1 MKFVVTGGGTGGHL
15 AIASA
20 LQAALVVRGHEAV
33 FIGST
38 SGQDRMWF
46 GRHSGFSH
54 VYFLNTTGVV
64 NQKGWGKVSA
74 LWRVFKAF
82 LRSRSLLKEHRI
94 DAVISVGG
102 FSAAPASF
110 AALSRGIPLFI
121 HEQNARIG
129 RLNALLKPCA
139 KAFFSSYDEASP
151 VKAYPVSELLFA
163 KARVR
168 KTLGTIIFLGGSQ
181 GAAFINDL
189 ALSAAPLLKECNI
202 AIIHQC
208 GERDYSRVKAAY
220 EKLGI
225 EAELVAFT
233 RELPNLLEKS
243 DLAVSRAGA
252 STLWELCANGLPA
265 LFVPYPHAAGD
276 HQFYNARFVVQQE
289 LGWCERQGE
298 AVEPLL
304 REILKQD
311 LEAKSRTLMT
321 LIEPDGAE
329 RIVKYVEKIV
339 RGETDVS

>member
-20 LQAALVVRGHEAV
+20 LQEALVVRGHEAV

-46 GRHSGFSH
+46 GKYSGFSH
-54 VYFLNTTGVV
+54 TYFLDTTGVV
-64 NQKGWGKVSA
+64 NQRGWRKAMA

-102 FSAAPASF
+102 FSAAPASL
-110 AALSRGIPLFI
+110 AALSRALPLFI
-121 HEQNARIG
+121 HEQNARTG
-129 RLNALLKPCA
+129 RLNGLLKPFA
-139 KAFFSSYDEASP
+139 RAFFSSYDDASP
-151 VKAYPVSELLFA
+151 VKAYPVSEPFFA

-168 KTLGTIIFLGGSQ
+168 QTLGSVIFLGGSQ

-189 ALSAAPLLKECNI
+189 ALSMAPLLTERNI

-208 GERDYSRVKAAY
+208 GERDYDRVKAAY
-220 EKLGI
+220 EETGI

-233 RELPNLLEKS
+233 RELPSLLEKS

-252 STLWELCANGLPA
+252 STLWELCASGLPA
-265 LFVPYPHAAGD
+265 LFVPYPYAAAD
-276 HQFYNARFVVQQE
+276 HQFYNARFIVEQE

-298 AVEPLL
+298 GVEPLL
-304 REILKQD
+304 KEILDQG
-311 LEAKSRTLMT
+311 LEEKSRRLMSLT
-321 LIEPDGAE
+321 EPDGAQ
-329 RIVKYVEKIV
+329 RIVKYIEKTL
-339 RGETDVS
+339 RGGE